1 MEELEAAVGAEVGAE
16 VDAEVEASLVV
27 QRLGQLVVQQ
37 LE

>member
-1 MEELEAAVGAEVGAE
+1 MEELEAAVGAE